1 MEEKQI
7 NGELL
12 RLAIITLLIASI
24 FGILQYFP
32 EGKTFDTI
40 SIGVVLKVIAST
52 ILYATFPIF
61 AIYLMFLGL
70 NSRYEKK
77 KNFIKAQTFFYDL
90 GIFLTTFI
98 IIFAILFISF
108 VWILV
113 KFPSFP
119 IRKF

>member
-61 AIYLMFLGL
+61 AI
-70 NSRYEKK
+70 
-77 KNFIKAQTFFYDL
+77 
-90 GIFLTTFI
+90 
-98 IIFAILFISF
+98 LFISF

-119 IRKF
+119 MPVIVTTLWTFVIVSAILIYFSIRNDLKRKK